1 MKIDEQL
8 KSEVER
14 YWNQAFCETEHVKKE
29 KYSKEY
35 FEEIE
40 RYRYLTKPEIFS
52 FAQFTRYHG
61 AKVLE
66 VGIGAGTDFLQWVR
80 SGAKAYGVDL
90 TQEAIENVKRRL
102 QLHELKAELIQK
114 ADAENLPFDTNSFDL
129 VYSWGV
135 IHHSPKTKKCLDEII
150 RVTRL
155 GGTVKIMIYKRH
167 SLVVLYRYLKAALF
181 KGKPLR
187 SFSSVLFYDVESL
200 GTKGYT
206 FKEMRAMVEDQPV
219 EIIELKATVTSYDR
233 LKTKSRFH
241 RFLAYTVACLFGW
254 NRCGF
259 YMTMELKKI

>member
-14 YWNQAFCETEHVKKE
+14 YWNQASSCTKNIEKE
-29 KYSKEY
+29 KFSKEY

-40 RYRYLTKPEIFS
+40 EERYLRKPEIFS
-52 FAQFTRYHG
+52 FAQFARYHN

-80 SGAKAYGVDL
+80 AGAKAYGVDL
-90 TQEAIENVKRRL
+90 TQEAIDNVQYL
-102 QLHELKAELIQK
+102 LDLYGLKAESIVK
-114 ADAENLPFDTNSFDL
+114 ADAEKLPFDTNSFDL

-135 IHHSPKTKKCLDEII
+135 IHHSLNTKKCLDELI
-150 RVTRL
+150 RVTKP
-155 GGTVKIMIYKRH
+155 GGSVKVMVYKRR
-167 SLVVLYRYLKAALF
+167 SLAVFYRYLSVALL

-187 SFSSVLFYDVESL
+187 SFSSILFYDIESL

-206 FKEMRAMVEDQPV
+206 FKEMRAMVENQPV
-219 EIIELKATVTSYDR
+219 EIVELKSTVTSQDR
-233 LKTKSRFH
+233 LMTKSKFH
-241 RFLAYTVACLFGW
+241 QFFAYITACLFGW
-254 NRCGF
+254 NRCGL